1 MSSHLSLRSGNPVL
15 SKKTFDNTIS
25 VSEKMT
31 IEGTVN
37 KTGVSLLILVGTGY
51 LTFDTLNPILLIGCG
66 IGGFIFALVTIFK
79 KEWAPITVP
88 IYASLQGAMLGGI
101 SYMLSL
107 IHI

>member
-1 MSSHLSLRSGNPVL
+1 MSSHLSLSSGNPVL

-37 KTGVSLLILVGTGY
+37 KTGFSLLILVGTGY

-79 KEWAPITVP
+79 KEWNHW
-88 IYASLQGAMLGGI
+88 G
-101 SYMLSL
+101 
-107 IHI
+107 